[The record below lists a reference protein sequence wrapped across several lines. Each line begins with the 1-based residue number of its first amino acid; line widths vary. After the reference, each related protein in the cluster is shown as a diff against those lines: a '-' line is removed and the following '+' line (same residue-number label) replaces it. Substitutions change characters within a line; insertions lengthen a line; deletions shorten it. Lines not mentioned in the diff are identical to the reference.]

1 MKFTYRG
8 GAIELSDSDFDEARL
23 MEQQLFKMRQI
34 EVIKSGELLLQI
46 RDRKL
51 YLYLNQDF
59 MEGDS
64 TDHDADT
71 SFHLWCERRLGMSKS
86 DAYRRIN
93 IYRYL
98 YLNHEGIFDEF
109 EKLPDIKRLDYLSSR
124 SRWEHPKIEEILIAS
139 GDLDNKEWRATVK
152 IEFGGMG
159 ESEAVEA
166 VERDLRRIRQH
177 IAQREHV
184 VKSKRFDSPRFRKFV
199 CTFPCA
205 VTGEYKVG
213 AMEPAHLKSK
223 GAGGDDFCNIV
234 PLMHEVHRYQHDHG
248 WDAFEREYGV
258 ELEVLKER
266 AIEYILEWLVYS
278 EVNLEWSDAFLEK
291 ASIYNPKRKGR

>member
-1 MKFTYRG
+1 MKFSYRG
-8 GAIELSDSDFDEARL
+8 GAIELSNDDLEEARA
-23 MEQQLFKMRQI
+23 MEQTLFKLRQI
-34 EVIKSGELLLQI
+34 EVIKSGEILLEI
-46 RDRKL
+46 KDRKL

-93 IYRYL
+93 IYRHL
-98 YLNHEGIFDEF
+98 YSYHNDIFDAF
-109 EKLPDIKRLDYLSSR
+109 DKLPDIKRLDYLSSR
-124 SRWEHPKIEEILIAS
+124 ERWKHPRIEEILQLS
-139 GDLDNKEWRATVK
+139 SDLDNKEWRATVK

-159 ESEAVEA
+159 ELEAIA
-166 VERDLRRIRQH
+166 QVERDLERIRSH
-177 IAQREHV
+177 IAEREHT
-184 VKSKRFDSPRFRKFV
+184 VKTVRYDSRRFRKFI

-205 VTGEYKVG
+205 VTGEYQVG
-213 AMEPAHLKSK
+213 AIEPAHLKSK

-234 PLMHEVHRYQHDHG
+234 PLHHNVHVYQHAHG
-248 WDAFEREYGV
+248 WEAFEREYGV
-258 ELEVLKER
+258 TLDELRAK

-291 ASIYNPKRKGR
+291 ASIYNPKRGG